1 MGQVFLFCFCSKIT
15 RLFSILNRIIGGLM
29 SEADEMPLFE
39 QIHRMVETAWLL
51 FLEGLN
57 NVSFLGVSSSYWLL
71 LFLLLLVIG
80 GLLLFSRLRM
90 LFLFPILILFGRARR
105 AIILSHVDGDTVRVS
120 APHKNDKSQIPVR
133 LIGIDTPES
142 RRSMYMQ
149 IGPFGKE
156 SAEYTKNRLPKETPV
171 VLVYDHAR
179 QDKFGRDLAYLY
191 LRNGEFFN
199 ATLVKEGYAWADQ
212 HPPNVKF
219 ADYFET
225 LQKKAQAKKLGL
237 WKIYSAPGELRSE
250 YKKTKEYKA
259 FLQQT
264 GQAEP
269 AKAEK
274 TTEAVKPSQTRSPSP
289 QNTSRSSGNIK
300 R

>member
-1 MGQVFLFCFCSKIT
+1 
-15 RLFSILNRIIGGLM
+15 M
-29 SEADEMPLFE
+29 SEADEMSLFE
-39 QIHRMVETAWLL
+39 HIHRMVETMWLL

-57 NVSFLGVSSSYWLL
+57 SVSFLGISGSYWLL
-71 LFLLLLVIG
+71 LFLLLIIG
-80 GLLLFSRLRM
+80 GLLLFGRLWM
-90 LFLFPILILFGRARR
+90 VISFPFLILLGRARR
-105 AIILSHVDGDTVRVS
+105 AIVLSHVDGDTVRVS

-133 LIGIDTPES
+133 LIGVDTPES
-142 RRSMYMQ
+142 RRSMYME

-156 SAEYTKNRLPKETPV
+156 SAEYTKGRLPKETSV

-191 LRNGEFFN
+191 LKNGEFFN

-219 ADYFET
+219 AEYFEK

-237 WKIYSAPGELRSE
+237 WKIYSAPGELRAE
-250 YKKTKEYKA
+250 YKRTKEYKA
-259 FLQQT
+259 FLQQA

-274 TTEAVKPSQTRSPSP
+274 TTEPTKPSQTRSSP
-289 QNTSRSSGNIK
+289 PKNTARSTGDTK